1 VEVDGRNERKEASR
15 NSILAAAWQLI
26 DDKGVDGFSMRELA
40 SVAGVSVATLYNIF
54 ESREAIVDACFN
66 KALKDLRPLY
76 DSLADTEDLGALCL
90 ALAKAADILCES
102 VSGSMYLKLT
112 HNASIAGSMSEHH
125 ATERV
130 VPELEAAVLRG
141 ELSLD
146 VDIDELRSVIE
157 AVFFSTVRLEAFG
170 AISAEERRRRIISG
184 MRLVLLAG
192 ATELG
197 RSSLIAVTV
206 DL

>member
-1 VEVDGRNERKEASR
+1 MDGRNERKEASR

>member
-1 VEVDGRNERKEASR
+1 MDGRNERKVSSR

-26 DDKGVDGFSMRELA
+26 DSKGVDGFSMRELA
-40 SVAGVSVATLYNIF
+40 AMAGVSVATLYNVF
-54 ESREAIVDACFN
+54 ESREAIVDACFK
-66 KALKDLRPLY
+66 KALEDLRPLY
-76 DSLADTEDLGALCL
+76 DSLNDTQDLGALCL

-112 HNASIAGSMSEHH
+112 HNASIAGSMSAHR

-146 VDIDELRSVIE
+146 VDIDELRGVIE

-184 MRLVLLAG
+184 TRLVLLGG

-197 RSSLIAVTV
+197 RSSLTV
-206 DL
+206 GSMPR

>member
-1 VEVDGRNERKEASR
+1 
-15 NSILAAAWQLI
+15 
-26 DDKGVDGFSMRELA
+26 MRELA
-40 SVAGVSVATLYNIF
+40 AMAGVSVATLYNAF
-54 ESREAIVDACFN
+54 ESREAIVDACFK
-66 KALKDLRPLY
+66 KALEDLRPLY
-76 DSLADTEDLGALCL
+76 DSLNDTQDLGALCL

-112 HNASIAGSMSEHH
+112 HNASIAGSMSAHR

-141 ELSLD
+141 ELSPD
-146 VDIDELRSVIE
+146 VDIDELRGVIE

-184 MRLVLLAG
+184 TRLVLLGG

-197 RSSLIAVTV
+197 RSSLTV
-206 DL
+206 GSVPR

>member
-1 VEVDGRNERKEASR
+1 MDGRNERKESSR

-112 HNASIAGSMSEHH
+112 HNAAIAGSMSEHR

-130 VPELEAAVLRG
+130 VPELEAALLRG

-197 RSSLIAVTV
+197 RSSLIAATAN
-206 DL
+206 L

>member
-1 VEVDGRNERKEASR
+1 MDGRNERKVSSR

-26 DDKGVDGFSMRELA
+26 DSKGVDGFSMRELA
-40 SVAGVSVATLYNIF
+40 AMAGVSVATLYNVF
-54 ESREAIVDACFN
+54 ESREAIVDACFK
-66 KALKDLRPLY
+66 KALEDLRPLY
-76 DSLADTEDLGALCL
+76 DSLNETEDLGALCL

-112 HNASIAGSMSEHH
+112 HNASIAGSMSAHR

-141 ELSLD
+141 ELSPD
-146 VDIDELRSVIE
+146 VDIDELRGVIE

-184 MRLVLLAG
+184 TRLVLLGG

-197 RSSLIAVTV
+197 RSSLTV
-206 DL
+206 GSVPR

>member
-1 VEVDGRNERKEASR
+1 VEVDGRNERKESSR

-40 SVAGVSVATLYNIF
+40 SRAGVSVATLYNIF

-66 KALKDLRPLY
+66 KALIDLRPLY

-112 HNASIAGSMSEHH
+112 HNAAIAAGMGEHR

-146 VDIDELRSVIE
+146 VDIDALRSVIE

>member
-1 VEVDGRNERKEASR
+1 MDGRNERKVSSR

-26 DDKGVDGFSMRELA
+26 DSKGVDGFSMRELA
-40 SVAGVSVATLYNIF
+40 AMAGVSVATLYNAF
-54 ESREAIVDACFN
+54 ESREAIVDACFK
-66 KALKDLRPLY
+66 KALEDLRPLY
-76 DSLADTEDLGALCL
+76 DSLNDTQDLGALCL

-112 HNASIAGSMSEHH
+112 HNASMAGSMSAHR

-146 VDIDELRSVIE
+146 VDIDELCGVIE

-184 MRLVLLAG
+184 TRLVLLGG

-197 RSSLIAVTV
+197 RSSLTV
-206 DL
+206 GSVPR

>member
-1 VEVDGRNERKEASR
+1 MDGRNERKVSSR

-26 DDKGVDGFSMRELA
+26 DSKGVDGFSMRELA
-40 SVAGVSVATLYNIF
+40 AMAGVSVATLYNVF
-54 ESREAIVDACFN
+54 ESREAIVDACFK
-66 KALKDLRPLY
+66 KALEDLRPRY
-76 DSLADTEDLGALCL
+76 ESLNDTQDLGALCL

-112 HNASIAGSMSEHH
+112 HNASIAGSMSAHR

-146 VDIDELRSVIE
+146 VDIDELRGVIE

-184 MRLVLLAG
+184 TRLVLLGG

-197 RSSLIAVTV
+197 RSSLTV
-206 DL
+206 GSVPR

>member
-1 VEVDGRNERKEASR
+1 MDGRNERKVSSR

-26 DDKGVDGFSMRELA
+26 DSKGVDGFSMRELA
-40 SVAGVSVATLYNIF
+40 AMAGVSVATLYNAF
-54 ESREAIVDACFN
+54 ESREAIVDACFK
-66 KALKDLRPLY
+66 KALEDLRPLY
-76 DSLADTEDLGALCL
+76 DSLNETEDLGALCL

-112 HNASIAGSMSEHH
+112 HNASIAGSMSAHR

-146 VDIDELRSVIE
+146 VDIDELRGVIE

-184 MRLVLLAG
+184 TRLVLLGG

-197 RSSLIAVTV
+197 RSSLTV
-206 DL
+206 GSVPR

>member
-1 VEVDGRNERKEASR
+1 MDGRNERKESSR

-40 SVAGVSVATLYNIF
+40 SRAGVSVATLYNIF

-66 KALKDLRPLY
+66 KALIDLRPLY

-112 HNASIAGSMSEHH
+112 HNAAIAAGMGEHR

-146 VDIDELRSVIE
+146 VDIDALRSVIE

>member
-1 VEVDGRNERKEASR
+1 MDGRNERKVSSR

-26 DDKGVDGFSMRELA
+26 DSKGVDGFSMRELA
-40 SVAGVSVATLYNIF
+40 AMAGVSVATLYNVF
-54 ESREAIVDACFN
+54 ESREAIVDACFK
-66 KALKDLRPLY
+66 KALEDLRPLY
-76 DSLADTEDLGALCL
+76 DSLNDTQDLGALCL

-112 HNASIAGSMSEHH
+112 HNASIAGSMSAHR

-141 ELSLD
+141 ELSPD
-146 VDIDELRSVIE
+146 VDIDELRGVIE

-184 MRLVLLAG
+184 TRLVLLGG

-197 RSSLIAVTV
+197 RSSLTV
-206 DL
+206 GSVPR

>member
-1 VEVDGRNERKEASR
+1 MDGRNERKVSSR

-26 DDKGVDGFSMRELA
+26 DSKGVDGFSMRELA
-40 SVAGVSVATLYNIF
+40 AMAGVSVATLYNAF
-54 ESREAIVDACFN
+54 ESREAIVDACFK
-66 KALKDLRPLY
+66 KALEDLRPLY
-76 DSLADTEDLGALCL
+76 DSLNETEDLGALCL

-112 HNASIAGSMSEHH
+112 HNASIAGSMSAHR

-146 VDIDELRSVIE
+146 VDIDELCGVIE

-184 MRLVLLAG
+184 TRLVLLGG

-197 RSSLIAVTV
+197 RSSLTV
-206 DL
+206 GSVPR

>member
-1 VEVDGRNERKEASR
+1 MDGRNERKVSSR

-26 DDKGVDGFSMRELA
+26 DSKGVDGFSMRELA
-40 SVAGVSVATLYNIF
+40 AMAGVSVATLYNVF
-54 ESREAIVDACFN
+54 ESREAIVDACFK
-66 KALKDLRPLY
+66 KALEDLRPLY
-76 DSLADTEDLGALCL
+76 DSLNETEDLGALCL

-112 HNASIAGSMSEHH
+112 HNASIAGSMSAHR

-146 VDIDELRSVIE
+146 VDIDELRGVIE

-184 MRLVLLAG
+184 TRLVLLGG

-197 RSSLIAVTV
+197 RSSLTV
-206 DL
+206 GSVPR

>member
-1 VEVDGRNERKEASR
+1 MDGRNERKESSR

-54 ESREAIVDACFN
+54 ESREAIVDACFK
-66 KALKDLRPLY
+66 KALEDLRPRY
-76 DSLADTEDLGALCL
+76 DSLNETEDLGALCL

-112 HNASIAGSMSEHH
+112 HNASAAGSMSEHR

-130 VPELEAAVLRG
+130 VP

-170 AISAEERRRRIISG
+170 AISAEERHRRIISG

-197 RSSLIAVTV
+197 RSSLIAATAN
-206 DL
+206 L

>member
-1 VEVDGRNERKEASR
+1 MDGRNERKESSR

-40 SVAGVSVATLYNIF
+40 SGAGVSVATLYNIF

-76 DSLADTEDLGALCL
+76 DSLADTEDVGALCL

-112 HNASIAGSMSEHH
+112 HNAAIAAGMGEHR

-146 VDIDELRSVIE
+146 VDIDALRSVIE

>member
-1 VEVDGRNERKEASR
+1 MDGRNERKVSSR

-26 DDKGVDGFSMRELA
+26 DSKGVDGFSMRELA
-40 SVAGVSVATLYNIF
+40 AMAGVSVATLYNAF
-54 ESREAIVDACFN
+54 ESREAIVDACFK
-66 KALKDLRPLY
+66 KALEDLRPLY
-76 DSLADTEDLGALCL
+76 DSLNETEDLGALCL

-112 HNASIAGSMSEHH
+112 HNASIAGSMSAHR

-141 ELSLD
+141 ELSPD
-146 VDIDELRSVIE
+146 VDIDELRGVIE

-184 MRLVLLAG
+184 TRLVLLGG

-197 RSSLIAVTV
+197 RSSLTV
-206 DL
+206 GSMPR

>member
-1 VEVDGRNERKEASR
+1 MDGRNERKESSR

-54 ESREAIVDACFN
+54 ESREAIVDACFK
-66 KALKDLRPLY
+66 KALEDLRPRY
-76 DSLADTEDLGALCL
+76 DSLNETEDLGALCL
-90 ALAKAADILCES
+90 ALAKAANILCES

-112 HNASIAGSMSEHH
+112 HNASAAGSMSEHR

-130 VPELEAAVLRG
+130 VPELEAALLRG

-170 AISAEERRRRIISG
+170 AISAEERHRRIISG

-197 RSSLIAVTV
+197 RSSLIAATAN
-206 DL
+206 L

>member
-1 VEVDGRNERKEASR
+1 MDGRNERKVSSR

-26 DDKGVDGFSMRELA
+26 DSKGVDGFSMRELA
-40 SVAGVSVATLYNIF
+40 AMAGVSVATLYNVF
-54 ESREAIVDACFN
+54 ESREAIVDACFK
-66 KALKDLRPLY
+66 KALEDLRPLY
-76 DSLADTEDLGALCL
+76 DSLNDTQDLGALCL

-112 HNASIAGSMSEHH
+112 HNASIAGSMSAHR

-146 VDIDELRSVIE
+146 VDIDELRGVIE

-184 MRLVLLAG
+184 TRLVLLGG
-192 ATELG
+192 ATEFG
-197 RSSLIAVTV
+197 RSSLTV
-206 DL
+206 GSVPR

>member
-1 VEVDGRNERKEASR
+1 MDGRNERKVSSR

-26 DDKGVDGFSMRELA
+26 DSKDVDGFSMRELA
-40 SVAGVSVATLYNIF
+40 AMAGVSVATLYNVF
-54 ESREAIVDACFN
+54 ESREAIVDACFK
-66 KALKDLRPLY
+66 KALEDLRPRY
-76 DSLADTEDLGALCL
+76 DSLNETKDLGALCL
-90 ALAKAADILCES
+90 ALAKAAEILCES

-112 HNASIAGSMSEHH
+112 HNASIAASMSEHR

-146 VDIDELRSVIE
+146 VDIDELRGVIE

-170 AISAEERRRRIISG
+170 AISAEERRHRIISG
-184 MRLVLLAG
+184 MRLVLLGG

-197 RSSLIAVTV
+197 RSSLTAGPVPQ
-206 DL
+206 

>member
-1 VEVDGRNERKEASR
+1 MDGRNERKVSSR

-26 DDKGVDGFSMRELA
+26 DSKGVDGFSMRELA
-40 SVAGVSVATLYNIF
+40 AMAGVSVATLYNVF
-54 ESREAIVDACFN
+54 ESREAIVDACFK
-66 KALKDLRPLY
+66 KALEDLRPLY
-76 DSLADTEDLGALCL
+76 DSLNETEDLGALCL

-112 HNASIAGSMSEHH
+112 HNASIAGSMSAHR

-146 VDIDELRSVIE
+146 VDIDELRGVIE

-184 MRLVLLAG
+184 TRLVLLGG

-197 RSSLIAVTV
+197 RSSLTV
-206 DL
+206 GSMPR

>member
-1 VEVDGRNERKEASR
+1 MDGRNERKVSSR

-26 DDKGVDGFSMRELA
+26 DSKGVDGFSMRELA
-40 SVAGVSVATLYNIF
+40 AMAGVSVATLYNAF
-54 ESREAIVDACFN
+54 ESREAIVDACFK
-66 KALKDLRPLY
+66 KALEDLRPLY
-76 DSLADTEDLGALCL
+76 DSLNETEDLGALCL

-112 HNASIAGSMSEHH
+112 HNASIAGSMSAHR

-141 ELSLD
+141 ELSPD
-146 VDIDELRSVIE
+146 VDIDELRGVIE

-184 MRLVLLAG
+184 TRLVLLGG

-197 RSSLIAVTV
+197 RSSLTV
-206 DL
+206 GSVPR

>member
-1 VEVDGRNERKEASR
+1 MDGRNERKVSSR

-26 DDKGVDGFSMRELA
+26 DSKGVDGFSMRELA
-40 SVAGVSVATLYNIF
+40 AMAGVSVATLYNAF
-54 ESREAIVDACFN
+54 ESREAIVDACFK
-66 KALKDLRPLY
+66 KALEDLRPLY
-76 DSLADTEDLGALCL
+76 DSLNDTQDLGALCL

-112 HNASIAGSMSEHH
+112 HNASIAGSMSAHR

-141 ELSLD
+141 ELSPD
-146 VDIDELRSVIE
+146 VDIDELRGVIE

-184 MRLVLLAG
+184 TRLVLLGG

-197 RSSLIAVTV
+197 RSSLTV
-206 DL
+206 GSVPR

>member
-1 VEVDGRNERKEASR
+1 MDGRNERKVSSR

-26 DDKGVDGFSMRELA
+26 DSKGVDGFSMRELA
-40 SVAGVSVATLYNIF
+40 AMAGVSVATLYNAF
-54 ESREAIVDACFN
+54 ESREAIVDACFK
-66 KALKDLRPLY
+66 KALEDLRPLY
-76 DSLADTEDLGALCL
+76 DSLNDTQDLGALCL

-112 HNASIAGSMSEHH
+112 HNASIAGSMSAHR

-146 VDIDELRSVIE
+146 VDIDELRGVIE

-184 MRLVLLAG
+184 TRLVLLGG

-197 RSSLIAVTV
+197 RSSLTV
-206 DL
+206 GSVPR

>member
-1 VEVDGRNERKEASR
+1 MDGRNERKVSSR

-26 DDKGVDGFSMRELA
+26 DSKGVDGFSMRELA
-40 SVAGVSVATLYNIF
+40 ATAGVSVATLYNVF
-54 ESREAIVDACFN
+54 ESREAIVDACFK
-66 KALKDLRPLY
+66 KALEDLRPLY
-76 DSLADTEDLGALCL
+76 DSLNDTQDLGALCL

-112 HNASIAGSMSEHH
+112 HNASIAGSMSAHR

-141 ELSLD
+141 ELSVD
-146 VDIDELRSVIE
+146 VDIDELRGVIE

-184 MRLVLLAG
+184 TRLVLLGG

-197 RSSLIAVTV
+197 RSSLTV
-206 DL
+206 GSVPR

>member
-1 VEVDGRNERKEASR
+1 MDGRNERKVSSR

-26 DDKGVDGFSMRELA
+26 DSKGVDGFSMRELA
-40 SVAGVSVATLYNIF
+40 AMAGVSVATLYNAF
-54 ESREAIVDACFN
+54 ESREAIVDACFK
-66 KALKDLRPLY
+66 KALEDLRPLY
-76 DSLADTEDLGALCL
+76 DSLNETEDLGALCL

-112 HNASIAGSMSEHH
+112 HNASIAGSMSAHR

-146 VDIDELRSVIE
+146 VDIDELRGVIE

-184 MRLVLLAG
+184 TRLVLLGG

-197 RSSLIAVTV
+197 RSSLTV
-206 DL
+206 GSMPR

>member
-1 VEVDGRNERKEASR
+1 MDGRNERKVSSR

-26 DDKGVDGFSMRELA
+26 DSKGVDGFSMRELA
-40 SVAGVSVATLYNIF
+40 AMAGVSVATLYNVF
-54 ESREAIVDACFN
+54 ESREAIVDACFK
-66 KALKDLRPLY
+66 KALEDLRPLY
-76 DSLADTEDLGALCL
+76 DSLNETEDLGALCL

-112 HNASIAGSMSEHH
+112 HNASIAGSMSAHR

-141 ELSLD
+141 ELSPD
-146 VDIDELRSVIE
+146 VDIDELRGVIE

-184 MRLVLLAG
+184 TRLVLLGG

-197 RSSLIAVTV
+197 RSSLTV
-206 DL
+206 GSLPR

>member
-1 VEVDGRNERKEASR
+1 MDGRNERKESSR

-40 SVAGVSVATLYNIF
+40 AVAGVSVATLYNNF
-54 ESREAIVDACFN
+54 DSREAIVDACFRQ
-66 KALKDLRPLY
+66 ALKDLRPQF
-76 DSLADTEDLGALCL
+76 DSLVDTPNLGALCL
-90 ALAKAADILCES
+90 ALAKAADLLCES

-112 HNASIAGSMSEHH
+112 HNAPVAASMGEHR

-130 VPELEAAVLRG
+130 VPELEAAVSRG

-146 VDIDELRSVIE
+146 FDMNELRGVIE
-157 AVFFSTVRLEAFG
+157 AVFFSAVRLEALG
-170 AISAEERRRRIISG
+170 AITAQERRNRIICG
-184 MRLVLLAG
+184 MRLVLLAC

-197 RSSLIAVTV
+197 RSSLISATAN
-206 DL
+206 L

>member
-1 VEVDGRNERKEASR
+1 MDGRNERKVSSR

-26 DDKGVDGFSMRELA
+26 DSKGVDGFSMRELA
-40 SVAGVSVATLYNIF
+40 AMAGVSVATLYNVF
-54 ESREAIVDACFN
+54 ESREAIVDACFK
-66 KALKDLRPLY
+66 KALEDLRPLY
-76 DSLADTEDLGALCL
+76 DSLNETEDLGALCL

-112 HNASIAGSMSEHH
+112 HNASIAGSMSAHR

-146 VDIDELRSVIE
+146 VDIDELRGVIE

-170 AISAEERRRRIISG
+170 AISAEERRLRIISG
-184 MRLVLLAG
+184 TRLVLLGG

-197 RSSLIAVTV
+197 RSSLTV
-206 DL
+206 GSVPR

>member
-1 VEVDGRNERKEASR
+1 MDGRNERKVSSR

-26 DDKGVDGFSMRELA
+26 DSKGVDGFSMRELA
-40 SVAGVSVATLYNIF
+40 AMAGVSVATLYNVF
-54 ESREAIVDACFN
+54 ESREAIVDACFK
-66 KALKDLRPLY
+66 KALEDLRPLY
-76 DSLADTEDLGALCL
+76 DSLNDTQDLGALCL

-112 HNASIAGSMSEHH
+112 HNASIAGSMSAHR
-125 ATERV
+125 ATKRV

-141 ELSLD
+141 ELSVD
-146 VDIDELRSVIE
+146 VDIDELRGVIE

-184 MRLVLLAG
+184 TRLVLLGG

-197 RSSLIAVTV
+197 RSSLTV
-206 DL
+206 GSVPR

>member
-1 VEVDGRNERKEASR
+1 
-15 NSILAAAWQLI
+15 
-26 DDKGVDGFSMRELA
+26 
-40 SVAGVSVATLYNIF
+40 
-54 ESREAIVDACFN
+54 
-66 KALKDLRPLY
+66 
-76 DSLADTEDLGALCL
+76 
-90 ALAKAADILCES
+90 
-102 VSGSMYLKLT
+102 
-112 HNASIAGSMSEHH
+112 MSAHR

-146 VDIDELRSVIE
+146 VDIDELRGVIE

-184 MRLVLLAG
+184 TRLVLLGG

-197 RSSLIAVTV
+197 RSSLTV
-206 DL
+206 GSVPR

>member
-1 VEVDGRNERKEASR
+1 MDGRNERKVSSR

-26 DDKGVDGFSMRELA
+26 DSKGVDGFSMRELA
-40 SVAGVSVATLYNIF
+40 AMAGVSVATLYNVF
-54 ESREAIVDACFN
+54 ESREAIVDACFK
-66 KALKDLRPLY
+66 KALEDLRPLY
-76 DSLADTEDLGALCL
+76 DSLNDTQDLGALCL

-112 HNASIAGSMSEHH
+112 HNASIAGSMSAHR

-141 ELSLD
+141 ELSVD
-146 VDIDELRSVIE
+146 VDIDELRGVIE

-184 MRLVLLAG
+184 TRLVLLGG

-197 RSSLIAVTV
+197 RSSLTV
-206 DL
+206 GSVPR

>member
-1 VEVDGRNERKEASR
+1 MDGRNERKEASR
-15 NSILAAAWQLI
+15 NSILAATWQLI
-26 DDKGVDGFSMRELA
+26 DQKGVDGFSMRELA

-54 ESREAIVDACFN
+54 ESREAIVDACFR
-66 KALKDLRPLY
+66 KALNDLRPHY
-76 DSLADTEDLGALCL
+76 DSLGGTEDLGVLCL
-90 ALAKAADILCES
+90 ALAEAADILCES

-112 HNASIAGSMSEHH
+112 HNASIAAGMGEHR

-146 VDIDELRSVIE
+146 VDIDALRSVIE

-184 MRLVLLAG
+184 MQLVLLAG